1 MSPAHTCHDE
11 SLNTLKY
18 AERLCQVNAKG
29 LQGKTNEVS
38 YGFPSAVQSA
48 NKDVI
53 QLQQQNTVAQSK
65 KEQAHDSSLS
75 LSTNTLHDNLGG
87 NRPGTVASRMLLRR
101 TITDPQ
107 QRLAKIGVHK
117 PKHSND
123 SDSEDRRQVTGSY
136 DGYDAPT
143 VNKNTITTAAVDTR
157 VKKPVTFNGVDVTDK
172 KFEMLKAISREID
185 QEKLEENAVAMA
197 HELDGLKN
205 AYRCVKQ

>member
-1 MSPAHTCHDE
+1 MKCVGTE
-11 SLNTLKY
+11 T
-18 AERLCQVNAKG
+18 ER
-29 LQGKTNEVS
+29 
-38 YGFPSAVQSA
+38 AV
-48 NKDVI
+48 
-53 QLQQQNTVAQSK
+53 
-65 KEQAHDSSLS
+65 
-75 LSTNTLHDNLGG
+75 
-87 NRPGTVASRMLLRR
+87 
-101 TITDPQ
+101 TDPQ

-143 VNKNTITTAAVDTR
+143 VNKSGSVAAAAVVDTR

-172 KFEMLKAISREID
+172 KFEKLKAISREID
-185 QEKLEENAVAMA
+185 QEKLEGNAVAMA